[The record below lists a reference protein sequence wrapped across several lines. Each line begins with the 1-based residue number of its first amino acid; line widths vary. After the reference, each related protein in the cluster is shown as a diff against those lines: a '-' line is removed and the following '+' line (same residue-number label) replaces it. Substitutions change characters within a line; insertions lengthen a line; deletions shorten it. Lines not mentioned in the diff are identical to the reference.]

1 MVGNNLGFKTG
12 EAAKHAFTSHQ
23 TKYLRRKKTLKNLK
37 RSGTAAEEVMKAEKD
52 MQECL
57 FLGWTILCMKE
68 KNNLQNNEEDMKAS
82 ETIEQYISE
91 IDPDIFN
98 DVDVQKRSSFIERS
112 SSSLVSLQPEQP
124 LGSENG

>member
-1 MVGNNLGFKTG
+1 
-12 EAAKHAFTSHQ
+12 
-23 TKYLRRKKTLKNLK
+23 
-37 RSGTAAEEVMKAEKD
+37 MKAEKD

-57 FLGWTILCMKE
+57 FLGWTILCMKK
-68 KNNLQNNEEDMKAS
+68 KNNLQNNEEDMKAI
-82 ETIEQYISE
+82 ETVEQYISE

-112 SSSLVSLQPEQP
+112 SSSLVSLEPEQP